1 MKTNMKRVFTHNVPV
16 VVVLVVSAAF
26 LFIGGSVAASA
37 WVDEL
42 SNSIVFYKATYPTT
56 NFAPYEQK
64 LSTVRDAVGKGDKAV
79 VRKEMGAWLQML
91 RARAHGIHDVAADEL
106 FNFSLMVAPIEEY
119 GISVP
124 QGSPTIPGLP

>member
-1 MKTNMKRVFTHNVPV
+1 MKGIFKHDL
-16 VVVLVVSAAF
+16 LVVSVMVASAAF
-26 LFIGGSVAASA
+26 LFMGGIAAAST

-56 NFAPYEQK
+56 NFAPYEQQ
-64 LSTVRDAVGKGDKAV
+64 LSTVRDAIGKGDKAV
-79 VRKEMGAWLQML
+79 VRKEMGAWLKML

-124 QGSPTIPGLP
+124 PASPTIPGLP

>member
-1 MKTNMKRVFTHNVPV
+1 MKRIFKHDLLVAS
-16 VVVLVVSAAF
+16 VLVASAAF
-26 LFIGGSVAASA
+26 LFMGGIAAAST

-42 SNSIVFYKATYPTT
+42 SSSMVFYKSTYPTT

-64 LSTVRDAVGKGDKAV
+64 LSAVRDAAGKGNKDA
-79 VRKEMGAWLQML
+79 VRKEMGAWLKML
-91 RARAHGIHDVAADEL
+91 RARAHGISDVAADEL

-124 QGSPTIPGLP
+124 QGAPAIPGLP